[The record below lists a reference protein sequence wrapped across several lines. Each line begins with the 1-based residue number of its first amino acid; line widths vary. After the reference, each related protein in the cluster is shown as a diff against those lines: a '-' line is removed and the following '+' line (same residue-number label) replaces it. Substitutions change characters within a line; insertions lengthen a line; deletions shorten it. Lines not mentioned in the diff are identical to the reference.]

1 MPLWIAQAKSIGP
14 YVTWI
19 GVMMGA
25 LALVTIAILAFRAR
39 VLGKDSGGDQAGML
53 DDLRAMRD
61 RGEITPEEF
70 DAAKAAM
77 IARLAPARGSG
88 ATPPRPA
95 PMSKPRPSGGLVA
108 KPGFDLTGQPLPKPP
123 DESPDR

>member
-1 MPLWIAQAKSIGP
+1 MVVWIAQAKSIGP

-25 LALVTIAILAFRAR
+25 LALVTIAILAFRTR
-39 VLGKDSGGDQAGML
+39 VLGKDSGGDQGGML

-61 RGEITPEEF
+61 RGEISPEEF

-77 IARLAPARGSG
+77 ISRLAPARVSG
-88 ATPPRPA
+88 ATPPKPA
-95 PMSKPRPSGGLVA
+95 PASKPRPAGGLVA
-108 KPGFDLTGQPLPKPP
+108 RPGFDLTGEPLPKPP
-123 DESPDR
+123 GESPDR